1 MRHARFA
8 ALVLATSVLAGCASV
23 RKTTEGWWNDVT
35 GPGSTSGDTSQQQS
49 SVYYA
54 ASDGLVVRG
63 DASPSAA
70 VVGRLTQYQRVVRT
84 QLKSGW
90 AYVTTDGGL
99 SGWVDNAQLV
109 WRVPAQGGG
118 APAPSQPAAPAPA
131 PAAVPT
137 AAPAP
142 ADVQAPAGVPA
153 PAEPA
158 APEPAPTAAPA
169 PEPAPEPSPAP
180 PPPPQPTAN
189 RNQPSADMFDP
200 F

>member
-23 RKTTEGWWNDVT
+23 RQTTEGWWNEVT
-35 GPGSTSGDTSQQQS
+35 GPGATSGGTTQQS

-54 ASDGLVVRG
+54 ASEGLVVRA
-63 DASPSAA
+63 DASPSSA
-70 VVGRLTQYQRVVRT
+70 VVGRLAQYQRVVRT
-84 QLKSGW
+84 QLRSGW
-90 AYVTTDGGL
+90 AYVTADGGL

-109 WRVPAQGGG
+109 WRVPAQGTGAPVA
-118 APAPSQPAAPAPA
+118 APAPSPAPGAPSA
-131 PAAVPT
+131 PAAAPT

-142 ADVQAPAGVPA
+142 AEAP
-153 PAEPA
+153 EPA
-158 APEPAPTAAPA
+158 PAPTAAPA
-169 PEPAPEPSPAP
+169 PEPAAEPSPAP
-180 PPPPQPTAN
+180 PPPPQPTAS

>member
-84 QLKSGW
+84 QLKNGW

-118 APAPSQPAAPAPA
+118 APAAAPSQPAAPAAA

-142 ADVQAPAGVPA
+142 ADVPA